1 MLLLSRC
8 CCCSQIKA
16 RPDVICQ
23 WTRVA
28 PSGEHFGVLR
38 VHTVYLCDDASA
50 QQQGNNEHQVKCW
63 ANRIADAFHPHRIQL
78 FSSFDRSIRWSI
90 EILRHVS
97 DGQGVFE
104 YFIRG
109 LVMSKRL
116 SRRRQSGH
124 LQRGGTG
131 ERVVRAGKCN
141 FLLVL
146 FLFLASNTRR
156 HDTHTHTLA
165 HHQMQ
170 MSIKAPLSLSDWLR
184 ILISASSCWTRGW
197 LAFNRPEMNNT
208 AHANS

>member
-97 DGQGVFE
+97 DEQGVFE

-109 LVMSKRL
+109 LVMSRVEGDSQVISKEEEPENVSCVPASAIFFWFSFYFL
-116 SRRRQSGH
+116 RQ
-124 LQRGGTG
+124 T
-131 ERVVRAGKCN
+131 RA
-141 FLLVL
+141 
-146 FLFLASNTRR
+146 
-156 HDTHTHTLA
+156 DTTHTL
-165 HHQMQ
+165 
-170 MSIKAPLSLSDWLR
+170 
-184 ILISASSCWTRGW
+184 TRW
-197 LAFNRPEMNNT
+197 HTTRCKCR
-208 AHANS
+208 